1 MVMGPKGVSTQEVK
15 SVNWERQMQG
25 LEPGLGYSADYS
37 GLDMSKI
44 HPDAISRFMPNAPR
58 TDINEQGGSAAGP
71 YGPPAPAKKA
81 GGRKTAAPK
90 TQAKPVEGP
99 KSVASKKA
107 AGPAK
112 KAAGTKTTA
121 KPKEKK

>member
-1 MVMGPKGVSTQEVK
+1 MVMTSRGVQTEENAQ
-15 SVNWERQMQG
+15 VNSIRQDQG
-25 LEPGLGYSADYS
+25 LPPSLGYHADYE
-37 GLDMSKI
+37 GIDMTKV
-44 HPDAISRFMPNAPR
+44 HPDRIKAFLPNAPR

-71 YGPPAPAKKA
+71 YGPPAPAAKKA
-81 GGRKTAAPK
+81 GGGRKAAAPK
-90 TQAKPVEGP
+90 TTEGP
-99 KSVASKKA
+99 KSVAAKKA